1 MKIVFT
7 PDWFLG
13 NDVLINIISFLVLF
27 LFFLFAFKCY
37 KLDNKRS
44 TLYLGIGFL
53 LIALGELSTIL
64 TKLVLYYNTNITQE
78 IGRIVINYQV
88 VQSVDIFYNVGF
100 FLNKFLV
107 LLGLYV
113 IYKLPLNKKL
123 SIDFF
128 LIIYLIFTVV
138 LLSQTIYPFYHL
150 TALIL
155 LVLII
160 NNYYK
165 IYKKD
170 KLVNTQILI
179 SAFVLLAISQAIFLL
194 SKLNYLYVT
203 AQSIQLVSYI
213 TLLILIMKIIKD
225 GKKKKQSRYNT
236 RHA

>member
-27 LFFLFAFKCY
+27 LFFLFALKCY
-37 KLDNKRS
+37 KLDNKRG

-53 LIALGELSTIL
+53 LVAFGELSTIL

-78 IGRIVINYQV
+78 IGRIVITYQV
-88 VQSVDIFYNVGF
+88 VQSVDIFYNIGF
-100 FLNKFLV
+100 FLNKFFV

-123 SIDFF
+123 SADFF
-128 LIIYLIFTVV
+128 LMIYLIFTVT
-138 LLSQTIYPFYHL
+138 LLSQTIYHFYHL

-213 TLLILIMKIIKD
+213 TLLILIMKIMKD
-225 GKKKKQSRYNT
+225 GKKKKQSRYN
-236 RHA
+236 A